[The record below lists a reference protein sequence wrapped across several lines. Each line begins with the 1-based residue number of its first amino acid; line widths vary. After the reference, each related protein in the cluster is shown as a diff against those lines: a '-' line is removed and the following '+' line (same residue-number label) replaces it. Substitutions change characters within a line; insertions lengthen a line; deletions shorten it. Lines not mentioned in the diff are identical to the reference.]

1 MRTGIACSSLEY
13 VEKRNGVND
22 MKKLTASD
30 NRRTITAREVMTR
43 NPLSINET
51 ATIRDTAAFLFAK
64 RMSAAPVI
72 NEAGRAVGVVSHS
85 DIARHMAGEEHARPM
100 DLPVRTIMNDEVLF
114 VRPGTPIDNVI
125 DDLLHCRVKRL
136 FVADE
141 NDVLVGVI
149 SATDVLRYLNSPAAK
164 RSPWSAGC
172 APSRRPVPSLPA
184 RPAPF
189 VAAPRT
195 GSDIVMAGGR

>member
-1 MRTGIACSSLEY
+1 MEY
-13 VEKRNGVND
+13 LK
-22 MKKLTASD
+22 MKTST
-30 NRRTITAREVMTR
+30 NVRRAIPARDVMTR

-51 ATIRDTAAFLFAK
+51 ASIREAAAYLLAK

-72 NEAGRAVGVVSHS
+72 NEAGRAVGVVSLS
-85 DIARHMAGEEHARPM
+85 DIVRHSAGVESSPPM

-125 DDLLHCRVKRL
+125 DDLLHCKIKRL

-149 SATDVLRYLNSPAAK
+149 SATDALRHFKLTAAQPPPQPAVY
-164 RSPWSAGC
+164 
-172 APSRRPVPSLPA
+172 APGRQVRPSLPG
-184 RPAPF
+184 RQAPF
-189 VAAPRT
+189 AATPRT
-195 GSDIVMAGGR
+195 GSDIFMAYAR